1 MPEFEAFERKHLKF
15 LQEKEQVLV
24 WGNVARK
31 FESEKVSSITI
42 DDFTETINVTAFQE
56 QRHLLEKVHEGD
68 RVQVIGETRL
78 DRNGEL
84 YILPELVIKIDCWS
98 ELLKRLENIK
108 ALREKQAG
116 KTQGLKVEKNIL

>member
-1 MPEFEAFERKHLKF
+1 M
-15 LQEKEQVLV
+15 V

-42 DDFTETINVTAFQE
+42 DDFTETINVTAFKE
-56 QRHLLEKVHEGD
+56 QRHLLEKVNEGN

-78 DRNGEL
+78 DRNDEL
-84 YILPELVIKIDCWS
+84 YILPESVIKIDCWS

-116 KTQGLKVEKNIL
+116 KTQALKVEKNIL

>member
-42 DDFTETINVTAFQE
+42 DDFTETINVTAFKE
-56 QRHLLEKVHEGD
+56 QRHLLEKVNKGD

-78 DRNGEL
+78 DRNEEL
-84 YILPELVIKIDCWS
+84 YILPELVIKIDCWN
-98 ELLKRLENIK
+98 ELLKRLEN
-108 ALREKQAG
+108 
-116 KTQGLKVEKNIL
+116 LKFLKEEKNPEKELKIEKRII